1 MQVYHAL
8 HITAISNYMLAEKWF
23 GSEAAQNAGIW
34 MIRPFLPE
42 VTRDDWDDLRF
53 KVVAK
58 YMNNEPENFKP
69 EVLEGLLESN
79 PISAKLL
86 DSCPQE
92 FASYH

>member
-1 MQVYHAL
+1 MPVYNAL
-8 HITAISNYMLAEKWF
+8 HITAVSNFMLAASWF
-23 GSEAAQNAGIW
+23 GDEAAQDAVVW

-58 YMNNEPENFKP
+58 YMNYEPENFKP

-86 DSCPQE
+86 DLCPPE
-92 FASYH
+92 FAAYH